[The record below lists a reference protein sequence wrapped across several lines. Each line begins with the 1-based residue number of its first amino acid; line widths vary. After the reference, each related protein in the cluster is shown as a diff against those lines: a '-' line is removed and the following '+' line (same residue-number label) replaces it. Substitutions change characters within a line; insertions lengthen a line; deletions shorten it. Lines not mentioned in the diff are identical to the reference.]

1 MLPMVLSFLGSAF
14 APALG
19 AATGI
24 AALANPLV
32 AASIG
37 SGLGTL
43 AQGGSA
49 ADALKSGLGSYA
61 GGSLLGGLMGGTA
74 PGALNAPLA
83 GQRAIGTGA
92 GAMTAGTPLTSVA
105 GNMPPVTVQGNI
117 FGGGA
122 LGSGIRRGMDFAGS
136 AQGIGSLLGSS
147 LATPAPTIAMS
158 SAKSRGEGPK
168 EMRPIPRE
176 QRMPPAGYRPG
187 IDPEFN
193 YGLST
198 PYSYGQLR
206 AYNDSGVLPY
216 AEGGEVDKPNE
227 KTEIVAAIAAIKG
240 QHPQPEIALGAFLA
254 KYGEEALR
262 DLVASV
268 ESGELDDTRERFA
281 NGENGVIRGPGDGT
295 GVDDKVPATIDGEQD
310 VLLSEGEFVL
320 RKDATDALEKKFGGG
335 FLSAVNS
342 AGKKA
347 PEVLKQ
353 RAM

>member
-1 MLPMVLSFLGSAF
+1 
-14 APALG
+14 
-19 AATGI
+19 
-24 AALANPLV
+24 
-32 AASIG
+32 
-37 SGLGTL
+37 
-43 AQGGSA
+43 
-49 ADALKSGLGSYA
+49 
-61 GGSLLGGLMGGTA
+61 
-74 PGALNAPLA
+74 
-83 GQRAIGTGA
+83 
-92 GAMTAGTPLTSVA
+92 
-105 GNMPPVTVQGNI
+105 
-117 FGGGA
+117 
-122 LGSGIRRGMDFAGS
+122 
-136 AQGIGSLLGSS
+136 
-147 LATPAPTIAMS
+147 
-158 SAKSRGEGPK
+158 
-168 EMRPIPRE
+168 MRPIPRE
-176 QRMPPAGYRPG
+176 QRTPPAGYRPG